1 MMNRFLAVLAAAT
14 LAGCF
19 GGGDSGGR
27 LQVSW
32 NITIDGLAATCADVG
47 ALSVEVISTRAGTSD
62 LYSDTFNCSAFGG
75 TTGRMR
81 AGRYTVVVKLLGAND
96 VPFTDP
102 TVVFEADVFSGET
115 TLGGTAVFPFIYPE
129 ASFRVQMGNGTTSNC
144 GASNPGGGAGVAV
157 QEIRVF
163 DAGGN
168 SCLRFDLDGVTN
180 ASNQPVIESTCEL
193 FLCQE
198 SSTVHF
204 LTGLPNGTYDIQV
217 LGYKGAT
224 GGDPYPCYVSAEV
237 RFTIS
242 GNDVDLGPIVAPF
255 TSSLDA
261 RCDATKPEDA
271 TGG

>member
-1 MMNRFLAVLAAAT
+1 MMKGFLAVLAAVS

-19 GGGDSGGR
+19 VSDDDGGR
-27 LQVSW
+27 LRVSW
-32 NITIDGLAATCADVG
+32 SITIDGAAATCAEVG
-47 ALSVEVISTRAGTSD
+47 AASVEVISTRAGTSD
-62 LYSDTFNCSAFGG
+62 LYSDTFTCSAFGG

-81 AGRYTVVVKLLGAND
+81 AGRYTVVVKLLDASD
-96 VPFTDP
+96 RPFDQP
-102 TVVFEADVFSGET
+102 TVVFETDVFSGET
-115 TLGGTAVFPFIYPE
+115 TQGGTAVFPFVFPE

-168 SCLRFDLDGVTN
+168 SCLRYEIDGVTN
-180 ASNQPVIESTCEL
+180 ASNQPVLESTCEL

-198 SSTVHF
+198 SNTVHF

-224 GGDPYPCYVSAEV
+224 GGAPYPCYSAER

-242 GNDVDLGPIVAPF
+242 GNDVDLGTIVAPF

-261 RCDATKPEDA
+261 RCDATKPEA
-271 TGG
+271 AAGG